1 MEHVRYMERIRDYYI
16 AQGYEKSY
24 EWAHFDEIP
33 FTPLDKPLSE
43 CRVTLLSTSDV
54 SVVRDD
60 DAPLSAEETTVG
72 AVYSLPWSTSPEKLY
87 SRQESYDRYAT
98 SLDDI
103 NAYLPITRLEA
114 LAREGIIGGVTER
127 FHNVNRGYSKRLMM
141 ETAAPAALER
151 CREDNADVALLV
163 PV

>member
-1 MEHVRYMERIRDYYI
+1 MEHVRYIERIRDYYI

-33 FTPLDKPLSE
+33 FTSLGKPLSE

-54 SVVRDD
+54 SVVRAD
-60 DAPLSAEETTVG
+60 DASLSDEELTVG
-72 AVYSLPWSTSPEKLY
+72 AVYSLPWSTPPKTLY

-103 NAYLPITRLEA
+103 NAYLPITRLEELVSA
-114 LAREGIIGGVTER
+114 EVIGSVTER